1 MHGMAHCV
9 RPRSRLAR
17 HRLLLWPAGGRVP
30 PLLQKEIE
38 DMIWEVDEN
47 LDGCV
52 DWEEFQLMFRRNI
65 TDKTGLEPFQLFNV
79 VQFCMYDKDFS
90 GQVSVDE
97 TMHMLFARYGKERLE
112 AEMKVR
118 GEGAGAACR
127 RCLAHALACARVC
140 MCLCELHRRRC
151 SATRCTRTATAP
163 SPSWTT

>member
-1 MHGMAHCV
+1 
-9 RPRSRLAR
+9 
-17 HRLLLWPAGGRVP
+17 
-30 PLLQKEIE
+30 
-38 DMIWEVDEN
+38 MIWEVDEN

-118 GEGAGAACR
+118 SRVLEQNGCTKPAHASETTSVTPNFHTPQHSHTPAGALRGFAEYR
-127 RCLAHALACARVC
+127 RQWLLDVLGLPEGREQAHAWAGCCR
-140 MCLCELHRRRC
+140 
-151 SATRCTRTATAP
+151 SQGWP
-163 SPSWTT
+163 G